1 MYNEVKSFFGL
12 KTEKIHGF
20 FSVMGRLPKPK
31 LSAKETLSLWI
42 KKEREFGLTLK
53 AIAAKIDDLLEV
65 RTVEYWAQGKS
76 LPREWVCA
84 LILNKLG
91 IPFRR

>member
-1 MYNEVKSFFGL
+1 MKNEI
-12 KTEKIHGF
+12 IHGF

-31 LSAKETLSLWI
+31 LSAKETLALWI
-42 KKEREFGLTLK
+42 KKEREFGLSLK
-53 AIAAKIDDLLEV
+53 AIAAKIDEQLEV
-65 RTVEYWAQGKS
+65 RTVEYWAQERS

-84 LILNKLG
+84 LILQKLG